1 MKNKIYKQQA
11 DMSMK
16 DISNK
21 ILTQRILLISVCI
34 LYFFSSF
41 RNEVKFV
48 DKKIII
54 KDTVYLQK
62 EPVKDIELTEEEVL
76 KELIKQGCVLPN
88 VGLAQSKI
96 ESTHFKSAIAKE
108 NKNIFGIKTSKSE
121 YVIGVNR
128 GHCVY
133 KTYKDC
139 IKDYIRVQNRYLKNI
154 NGKYAMDSSYV
165 QKIKKVK

>member
-1 MKNKIYKQQA
+1 MKQIFKQNQDMSFVDITNKIRLQ
-11 DMSMK
+11 
-16 DISNK
+16 K
-21 ILTQRILLISVCI
+21 ILLVSVCV

-48 DKKIII
+48 EKEIII

-76 KELIKQGCVLPN
+76 KELIKQGCILPN
-88 VGLAQSKI
+88 VALAQAKI
-96 ESTHFKSAIAKE
+96 ESMHFKSAITKE

-154 NGKYAMDSSYV
+154 NGKYAIDSSYV
-165 QKIKKVK
+165 SKIKKVK